1 MLRPY
6 ESLTGKEGRGMWF
19 GHPPEVVYG
28 AVLVVSAL
36 LTVLY
41 FFFSDVLDGLFDVAD
56 HPLFSPQLVLS
67 FFIVGS
73 AVGLLAEWYTDWASS
88 LVLWLAIG
96 VALVA
101 VLLLHFFV
109 FLPLRSAE
117 ASLGYTDADL
127 EGALAKVIVSVPPDG
142 LGEILISR
150 KSGAVAKAA
159 KSANN
164 EAIPSGE
171 EVIIVQMENGVA
183 VVARHDPYHL
193 SI

>member
-1 MLRPY
+1 
-6 ESLTGKEGRGMWF
+6 MWF
-19 GHPPEVVYG
+19 GHQPEVVYG
-28 AVLVVSAL
+28 WVLVVSAL

-41 FFFSDVLDGLFDVAD
+41 FFFSDVLDGLFDLPD

-67 FFIVGS
+67 FFIVAS
-73 AVGLLAEWYTDWASS
+73 AVGLLAEMYTSWPSRWIA
-88 LVLWLAIG
+88 LLG
-96 VALVA
+96 VGTALVV

-127 EGALAKVIVSVPPDG
+127 EGSLAKVIVPVPPDG
-142 LGEILISR
+142 FGEILISR

-159 KSANN
+159 KSLHREEIA
-164 EAIPSGE
+164 AGE
-171 EVIIVQMENGVA
+171 EVVIVQMENGVA

>member
-1 MLRPY
+1 
-6 ESLTGKEGRGMWF
+6 MWF
-19 GHPPEVVYG
+19 GYPPEVIYG

-127 EGALAKVIVSVPPDG
+127 EGALAKVTIPVPPDG
-142 LGEILISR
+142 FGEILISR
-150 KSGAVAKAA
+150 KSGAVAKPA
-159 KSANN
+159 KSLHREEIA
-164 EAIPSGE
+164 AGE
-171 EVIIVQMENGVA
+171 EVVIVQMENGIA
-183 VVARHDPYHL
+183 VVAKHDPYHVL
-193 SI
+193 I

>member
-1 MLRPY
+1 MF
-6 ESLTGKEGRGMWF
+6 S
-19 GHPPEVVYG
+19 HSPEVVYG
-28 AVLVVSAL
+28 WVLVVSAL

-56 HPLFSPQLVLS
+56 HPLFSPQLILS

-73 AVGLLAEWYTDWASS
+73 AVGLLAEMYTDWASGS
-88 LVLWLAIG
+88 IIWLAIG

-127 EGALAKVIVSVPPDG
+127 EGTLAKVIVPVPPDG
-142 LGEILISR
+142 FGEILISR
-150 KSGAVAKAA
+150 KSGAVAKPA
-159 KSANN
+159 KSLHREEIAT
-164 EAIPSGE
+164 GE
-171 EVIIVQMENGVA
+171 EVVIVQMENGIA
-183 VVARHDPYHL
+183 VVAKRDPYHVL
-193 SI
+193 I

>member
-1 MLRPY
+1 MI
-6 ESLTGKEGRGMWF
+6 F
-19 GHPPEVVYG
+19 GHPPEVIYG
-28 AVLVVSAL
+28 IVLVVSAV
-36 LTVLY
+36 LTVVY
-41 FFFSDVLDGLFDVAD
+41 FFFSDALDGAFDVVD
-56 HPLFSPQLVLS
+56 HPLFSPQLILS

-73 AVGLLAEWYTDWASS
+73 AVGLLAEMYTDWASGS
-88 LVLWLAIG
+88 IIWLSIG

-127 EGALAKVIVSVPPDG
+127 EGSLAKVIVSVPPDG
-142 LGEILISR
+142 FGEILISR
-150 KSGAVAKAA
+150 KSGAVAKPA
-159 KSANN
+159 KSVNH

-171 EVIIVQMENGVA
+171 EVIVVQMENGVA
-183 VVARHDPYHL
+183 MVAKHDPYHL

>member
-1 MLRPY
+1 MV
-6 ESLTGKEGRGMWF
+6 F
-19 GHPPEVVYG
+19 GYPPEVVYG

-67 FFIVGS
+67 FFIVAS
-73 AVGLLAEWYTDWASS
+73 AVGLLAEWYTDWASRWIVGLS
-88 LVLWLAIG
+88 VG
-96 VALVA
+96 VALVV

-127 EGALAKVIVSVPPDG
+127 EGSLAKVIVSVPPDG
-142 LGEILISR
+142 FGEILISR
-150 KSGAVAKAA
+150 QSGVVAKAA

-183 VVARHDPYHL
+183 VVTRHDPYHL

>member
-1 MLRPY
+1 
-6 ESLTGKEGRGMWF
+6 MWF

-56 HPLFSPQLVLS
+56 HPLFSPQLILS

-73 AVGLLAEWYTDWASS
+73 AVGLLAEMYTDWASGS
-88 LVLWLAIG
+88 IIWLSIG

>member
-1 MLRPY
+1 MI
-6 ESLTGKEGRGMWF
+6 F
-19 GHPPEVVYG
+19 GHPPEVIYG
-28 AVLVVSAL
+28 IVLVVSAL
-36 LTVLY
+36 LTVVY
-41 FFFSDVLDGLFDVAD
+41 FFFSDVLDGAFDVVD
-56 HPLFSPQLVLS
+56 HPLFSPQLILS
-67 FFIVGS
+67 FFIVAS
-73 AVGLLAEWYTDWASS
+73 AVGLLVEWYTDWASHWII
-88 LVLWLAIG
+88 WLSVG
-96 VALVA
+96 SALIV

-117 ASLGYTDADL
+117 ASLGYTDAEL

-142 LGEILISR
+142 FGEILISR

-159 KSANN
+159 KSVNN

>member
-1 MLRPY
+1 MYKQR
-6 ESLTGKEGRGMWF
+6 GKEGGELF
-19 GHPPEVVYG
+19 SHSPEVVYG
-28 AVLVVSAL
+28 WVFVVSAL

-41 FFFSDVLDGLFDVAD
+41 FFFSEVLDGLFDVAD